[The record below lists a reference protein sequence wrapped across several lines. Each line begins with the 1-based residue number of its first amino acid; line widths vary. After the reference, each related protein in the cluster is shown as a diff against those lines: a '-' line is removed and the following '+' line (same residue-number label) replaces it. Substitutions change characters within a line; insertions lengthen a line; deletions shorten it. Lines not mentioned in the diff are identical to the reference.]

1 MVTPQTNESP
11 NFLILI
17 LMVLLLKVLF
27 DFKSMGGFNYP
38 LLVKLLYMI
47 VIISTVIVI
56 LHPEEMKK
64 VQKKFDLILYTIP
77 GVDEFEKYFNTTAPK
92 GYFVL
97 LGVGEKNEVK
107 FNHFPMLKN
116 DIKLVGSLVGPRK
129 AIREMVDFCTEKD
142 VFPLCEEFDFE
153 DLPKAFDKLEN
164 GKPYFRCVLNVKDFA
179 EKNGWKK

>member
-47 VIISTVIVI
+47 ILISAVIIK

-64 VQKKFDLILYTIP
+64 AVRQTKIEGCFKKFR
-77 GVDEFEKYFNTTAPK
+77 V
-92 GYFVL
+92 
-97 LGVGEKNEVK
+97 
-107 FNHFPMLKN
+107 
-116 DIKLVGSLVGPRK
+116 
-129 AIREMVDFCTEKD
+129 
-142 VFPLCEEFDFE
+142 
-153 DLPKAFDKLEN
+153 
-164 GKPYFRCVLNVKDFA
+164 
-179 EKNGWKK
+179 